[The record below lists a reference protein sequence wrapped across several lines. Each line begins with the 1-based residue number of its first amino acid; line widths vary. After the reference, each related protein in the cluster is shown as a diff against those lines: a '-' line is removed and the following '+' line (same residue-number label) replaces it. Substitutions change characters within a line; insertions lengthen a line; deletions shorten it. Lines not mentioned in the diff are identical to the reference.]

1 MFVPDLPGKFGI
13 RIESALVVR
22 RVKTKHDFNGECW
35 LGFERLTCVPIQ
47 TKMIKDGVLTVEEK
61 QWVKD
66 HNRRCYEKLEPYLR
80 DDKRALKWL
89 KREAD
94 RNLGIAPTAAGI
106 SIDWD

>member
-1 MFVPDLPGKFGI
+1 MTLDNPGNWGI

-22 RVKTKHDFNGECW
+22 RVKTKHGDSDTW

-47 TKMIKDGVLTVEEK
+47 TKMIKDGVLTKEEK
-61 QWVKD
+61 QWIKD
-66 HNRRCYEKLEPYLR
+66 HNRRCLEQLEHSLR
-80 DDKRALKWL
+80 DDKRAQKWL

-94 RNLGIAPTAAGI
+94 RELGLAPAGPGGI